1 MNGKMIGFVDSIIYM
16 IHKMNNPIVKLD
28 LDSIIK
34 NKINLFFIL
43 VLCVQSYLLPFSYH
57 LRLRFSLPLIKIT
70 ARTDRLQTQRNSERP
85 RIQIHQSPHIH

>member
-1 MNGKMIGFVDSIIYM
+1 MNGKMIRFVDSIIYM

-43 VLCVQSYLLPFSYH
+43 VFCVQLY
-57 LRLRFSLPLIKIT
+57 
-70 ARTDRLQTQRNSERP
+70 
-85 RIQIHQSPHIH
+85 